1 MYKQLLTM
9 GLILT
14 GIQPV
19 QAAELEE
26 LFKGF
31 NQGCQMTNN
40 FSSFHLS
47 LIKNNKNPKNNDY
60 YLPGNPRLPQG
71 IRGSLGQVK
80 LTVNNQDNYTM
91 AKLPLKG
98 KFYGLPVVEYQGL
111 YGNANGINSMS
122 FIINAPVNKVKNV
135 LQKNRVNIT
144 DYVSHSGTLKAELVP
159 KGQQTYI
166 VCDWSS

>member
-1 MYKQLLTM
+1 MYKQLLTI

-19 QAAELEE
+19 QAAELEA

-31 NQGCQMTNN
+31 NQGCQMTNQ

-47 LIKNNKNPKNNDY
+47 LIKKNNNPKNKDY

-71 IRGSLGQVK
+71 IKGKLGQVK
-80 LTVNNQDNYTM
+80 LTVNNQDNYTL
-91 AKLPLKG
+91 AKLPLIG
-98 KFYGLPVVEYQGL
+98 KFYGLPVLEYQGL
-111 YGNANGINSMS
+111 YGNANGINSMV

-135 LQKNRVNIT
+135 LQKNKVYISSYT
-144 DYVSHSGTLKAELVP
+144 SPSGTIKAELVP

-166 VCDWSS
+166 VCDWSL